1 MTLIAAVERAAAQV
15 RAGASEDQA
24 CLAAVKQLEGEAPD
38 LSVCLDWEAPRQRGA
53 RVPHR
58 RPKKPRDHR
67 AGDRD
72 PTL

>member
-38 LSVCLDWEAPRQRGA
+38 LSVCLD
-53 RVPHR
+53 
-58 RPKKPRDHR
+58 
-67 AGDRD
+67 
-72 PTL
+72 